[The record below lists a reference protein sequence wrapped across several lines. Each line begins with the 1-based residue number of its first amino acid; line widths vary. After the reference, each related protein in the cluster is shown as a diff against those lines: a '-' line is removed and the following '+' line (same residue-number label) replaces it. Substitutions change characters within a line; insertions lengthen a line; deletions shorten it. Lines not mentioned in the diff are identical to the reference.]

1 MVGAEVGS
9 GRAQGGGDV
18 QVFMLG
24 AVERHLLSSR
34 ANLPFVVSAGCP
46 SSSNLP
52 FALPLHPR
60 QVTTTKADI

>member
-1 MVGAEVGS
+1 
-9 GRAQGGGDV
+9 
-18 QVFMLG
+18 MLG